1 MLSVAVAVLLCVC
14 FALWRR
20 CRRTAGKVA
29 FLFNALDNGDY
40 TFRFA
45 EGGRLGSDK
54 MVNASLNRVKDIL
67 SHARDEQKEREKY
80 FELILDSVDTAIIVL
95 DDERGIVL
103 RCNKAARRMAQRD
116 VITHVDQVKDMMKSL
131 SVRETRT
138 ELRGRKV
145 RILAM
150 SDIKGELADKEIDS
164 WVKLTRVLTH
174 EIMNTVTPIVSLSDT
189 LLKHADGELKEGL
202 KVINSTGGELVRFVE
217 NYRKFTHVPTPQP
230 TLFYVEPFLK
240 RMAELAKP
248 LLKTGCTVEVSV
260 EPNDLILYAD
270 EGLIS
275 RVVSNLIKNAAEA
288 IGEDRHVWLKAST
301 DDGDTVNIDVVDDG
315 PLIPNDVAA
324 HIFIPFFTTKKDG
337 SGIGLSISRQIMR
350 ASNGFISLIT
360 DREHGLTTFRLTF
373 K

>member
-1 MLSVAVAVLLCVC
+1 M
-14 FALWRR
+14 
-20 CRRTAGKVA
+20 
-29 FLFNALDNGDY
+29 
-40 TFRFA
+40 
-45 EGGRLGSDK
+45 E
-54 MVNASLNRVKDIL
+54 
-67 SHARDEQKEREKY
+67 
-80 FELILDSVDTAIIVL
+80 
-95 DDERGIVL
+95 
-103 RCNKAARRMAQRD
+103 
-116 VITHVDQVKDMMKSL
+116 
-131 SVRETRT
+131 
-138 ELRGRKV
+138 
-145 RILAM
+145 
-150 SDIKGELADKEIDS
+150 
-164 WVKLTRVLTH
+164 
-174 EIMNTVTPIVSLSDT
+174 
-189 LLKHADGELKEGL
+189 
-202 KVINSTGGELVRFVE
+202 VINRTSKELVRFVE

-248 LLKTGCTVEVSV
+248 LLKAGCTVEVSV

-301 DDGDTVNIDVVDDG
+301 DDGNTVNIDVVDDG

-360 DREHGLTTFRLTF
+360 DRECGLTTFRLTF

>member
-1 MLSVAVAVLLCVC
+1 M
-14 FALWRR
+14 
-20 CRRTAGKVA
+20 
-29 FLFNALDNGDY
+29 
-40 TFRFA
+40 
-45 EGGRLGSDK
+45 
-54 MVNASLNRVKDIL
+54 
-67 SHARDEQKEREKY
+67 
-80 FELILDSVDTAIIVL
+80 ILDSVDTAIIVL
-95 DDERGIVL
+95 DGERGIVL
-103 RCNKAARRMAQRD
+103 RYNKAAQRMAGRN

-138 ELRGRKV
+138 ELRGRQV

-189 LLKHADGELKEGL
+189 LMKHADGELKDGL

-230 TLFYVEPFLK
+230 TLFYVGPFLE
-240 RMAELAKP
+240 RMAGLAKP
-248 LLKTGCTVEVSV
+248 LLKAGCAVEVSV
-260 EPNDLILYAD
+260 EPDDLIVYAD

-360 DREHGLTTFRLTF
+360 DRERGLTTFRLTF